1 MSAICHNTACSW
13 CGWKWSLRDLDTQ
26 ITLCTNINKTYGTLI
41 RLLCCLLTGLQCKQG
56 YCLVIGVKLLL
67 SSSRNLM
74 SWFLKVNV
82 SVLIMDM
89 THCLLSIIACNI
101 KMYHIIFIKVNLCVY
116 DCFNFN
122 VPHSR
127 TFSGSRPNLACGI
140 LITSIW
146 SWGGFCTGTA
156 RYHEHCEHKHLWSS
170 TSQLQC
176 KTGCLK
182 KDHATLPI
190 TVANTLTATELLVIY
205 IST

>member
-41 RLLCCLLTGLQCKQG
+41 RLLCCLLTGLQGKQG

-82 SVLIMDM
+82 SVF
-89 THCLLSIIACNI
+89 LSLHAHQNVSYYIH
-101 KMYHIIFIKVNLCVY
+101 KSESLCVWL
-116 DCFNFN
+116 CFNFN

-127 TFSGSRPNLACGI
+127 TFSGSRPNLARAI